1 MYFGKQT
8 GIFLAAAAL
17 LISLFLGGCGSQEEP
32 QAGKAQVKAMKVLQQ
47 DTPVAYNYPGHLQG
61 KEEVRAEIG
70 EIDGSWFEAI
80 TDMAEAEA
88 KARMEAEN

>member
-1 MYFGKQT
+1 MFESLVERIAERAAEKLKSMTETAYAAGWEAGYTACAFKDCEDQNRRLEEMYRMGK
-8 GIFLAAAAL
+8 
-17 LISLFLGGCGSQEEP
+17 E
-32 QAGKAQVKAMKVLQQ
+32 
-47 DTPVAYNYPGHLQG
+47 QG

>member
-1 MYFGKQT
+1 MFENLVERIAEKAAEKMKGLTETAYAAGWEAGYTACAFKDREDQNRRLQEMYRMGK
-8 GIFLAAAAL
+8 
-17 LISLFLGGCGSQEEP
+17 E
-32 QAGKAQVKAMKVLQQ
+32 
-47 DTPVAYNYPGHLQG
+47 QG

>member
-1 MYFGKQT
+1 MFENLVERIAEKAAEKMKDLTETAYAAGWEAGYTACAFKDREDQNRRLEEMYRMGK
-8 GIFLAAAAL
+8 
-17 LISLFLGGCGSQEEP
+17 E
-32 QAGKAQVKAMKVLQQ
+32 
-47 DTPVAYNYPGHLQG
+47 QG